1 MIGHRGTAADENT
14 LRGFRDAQRAGASGF
29 ELDVWWTRDGAP
41 VVMHDPTVDR
51 TTNRHGAIASLTAT
65 QVSRL
70 RTARGERVPT
80 LDEALR
86 YAAGHQLTVLV
97 ELKPTPTPAQ
107 VRTLLAVIRATA
119 AGRYVIVHSFNA
131 EAVAAVR
138 RAAPELR
145 TALTHDKTPISGKK
159 AAQYGTAL
167 NVSRF
172 LATAKAVRGWHAAG
186 LRVYA
191 WTANWPPAWKKL
203 KAASVEA
210 VLTDR
215 PAAYK
220 EWARTACS
228 QPGPGAQGRRRSRQ
242 DQRPGLLLCT
252 LCGSVRLR

>member
-1 MIGHRGTAADENT
+1 MPEVIGHRGTAADENT
-14 LRGFRDAQRAGASGF
+14 MRGFRDAQRAGASGV
-29 ELDVWWTRDGAP
+29 ELDVWWTRDGVP

-51 TTNRHGAIASLTAT
+51 TTNGHGAVANLTVA

-70 RTARGERVPT
+70 RTARGEHVPT

-107 VRTLLAVIRATA
+107 MRTLLAAIRATGA
-119 AGRYVIVHSFNA
+119 QRYVLVHSFNA

-172 LATAKAVRGWHAAG
+172 LATAEAVREWHAAG
-186 LRVYA
+186 LRVYT
-191 WTANWPPAWKKL
+191 WTANWPPAWEKL
-203 KAASVEA
+203 KAASVDA

-228 QPGPGAQGRRRSRQ
+228 QPGLA
-242 DQRPGLLLCT
+242 RPGHAEK
-252 LCGSVRLR
+252 